1 MGLKNAHAPKINCR
15 ECELQQC
22 DGHQEKQ
29 RVAYL
34 SRFIGSD
41 DRYKLPDILI
51 SGRRKF
57 YNFRQKDI
65 FLIFMLYNTLSI
77 PPHFFVN
84 ICTRF
89 KNATVTFTLSNFID
103 MKSHLY

>member
-51 SGRRKF
+51 SGNGRLM
-57 YNFRQKDI
+57 I
-65 FLIFMLYNTLSI
+65 I
-77 PPHFFVN
+77 
-84 ICTRF
+84 ICNR
-89 KNATVTFTLSNFID
+89 LHS
-103 MKSHLY
+103 